1 MISCK
6 EYVAIRKEYLK
17 NEIAKHK
24 TEPRLVV
31 IQVDSDPASSTYV
44 KNKKKVCDEVGI
56 MLSHINL
63 NSEDITQEMFEE
75 IVYEI
80 GKADS
85 VNGIIIQLP
94 IPKKYDVNA
103 LLECIPKDKDV
114 DGFRRDS
121 LFEPCTPKGIMDW
134 LKYNKYNLEGK
145 NVVILGRSKIVG
157 QPLVNMMIEA
167 GATVTCCN
175 SKTRETSRHK
185 FLYSADVIVSAVG
198 NPKFL
203 QCEVYF
209 PDIVIDVGINRDE
222 NGKLCG
228 DVDYESFAT
237 NSPNTYVTPVPG
249 SIGLTTVLSLIE
261 NTYQAFLLHQNKNK
275 NHF

>member
-121 LFEPCTPKGIMDW
+121 LFTSCTPKGIMDW
-134 LKYNKYNLEGK
+134 LKYNEYDLVGK
-145 NVVILGRSKIVG
+145 NVVVLGRSNIVG
-157 QPLVNMMIEA
+157 KPLVNLMIEE

-175 SKTRETSRHK
+175 SKTNRERRIKLTQE
-185 FLYSADVIVSAVG
+185 ADVVISAVG
-198 NPKFL
+198 KAKFL
-203 QCEVYF
+203 DFSDFIEAEI
-209 PDIVIDVGINRDE
+209 IVDVGINRDE
-222 NGKLCG
+222 HGKLCG
-228 DVDYESFAT
+228 DVNTIDFEKYL
-237 NSPNTYVTPVPG
+237 PYTYVTPVPG
-249 SIGLTTVLSLIE
+249 GVGVMTTVSLAE
-261 NTYQAFLLHQNKNK
+261 NTYQAFLLHQNKRV
-275 NHF
+275 